1 MKTFKLQGIKF
12 RISSFSNID
21 PVPFCVAAG
30 QTQEGSVVVR
40 RSQDSDSAKAL
51 VFTKEEWAAF
61 VKGVKA
67 NEFDF

>member
-1 MKTFKLQGIKF
+1 MKTFKLQGTEF

-21 PVPFCVAAG
+21 PVPYCVAVG
-30 QTQEGSVVVR
+30 QTQDGSVAVR
-40 RSQDSDSAKAL
+40 RSQDSDSAKSL
-51 VFTKEEWAAF
+51 TFTKEEWAVF